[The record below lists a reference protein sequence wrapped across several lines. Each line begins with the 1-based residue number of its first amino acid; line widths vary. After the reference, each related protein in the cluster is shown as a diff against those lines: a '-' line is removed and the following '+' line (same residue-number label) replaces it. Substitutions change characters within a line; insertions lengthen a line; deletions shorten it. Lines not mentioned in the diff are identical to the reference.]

1 MAPPQYG
8 LIAYVNNPLG
18 QFVEDLCLELQPEE
32 AGSMAHLSVLPPR
45 PLMGSEAEALEMIED
60 LCRDVNP
67 FEVSMGDAESFMPR
81 TPTVFIRVAHGAYRM
96 RELHDR
102 LNRSVLQFEEPYPYM
117 PHLTI
122 FRFDDAERS
131 REALAVAQNR
141 WEKYDGPRRLLI
153 EQLVFV
159 RGSRE
164 AGWLDVAPIPLG
176 RRMAPTVTA

>member
-18 QFVEDLCLELQPEE
+18 EFVAELRRELQPEE
-32 AGSMAHLSVLPPR
+32 AGAGAHLSMLPPR
-45 PLMGSEAEALEMIED
+45 PLMGAEAEALELIED
-60 LCRDVNP
+60 LCRDVKP
-67 FEVSMGDAESFMPR
+67 FEVSLGDVESFMPR
-81 TPTVFIRVAHGAYRM
+81 TATVFIRVAHGAYRM

-117 PHLTI
+117 PHLTV
-122 FRFDDAERS
+122 FRFDDPERA
-131 REALAVAQNR
+131 RKALATTHER
-141 WEKYDGPRRLLI
+141 WHRYEGPRRMLI

-176 RRMAPTVTA
+176 RSTVPTVTA